1 MERCMK
7 EARSTAGGWLG
18 RDGHWPW
25 LLIGGL
31 LLWHLLIGVLVPVT
45 RDEAY
50 YFNWAW
56 ALDWGYFDHPPAVAL
71 LGIGS
76 LLAPGSALAGRLGA
90 VIIGALTL
98 WVLWQLYRRAGL
110 EQGQGLLLALVLA
123 AGTFPGL
130 AAGVILT
137 PDTPLALCW
146 ALALHE
152 ALAALDGDRRRWL
165 SAGAAS
171 GLGLLGKY
179 TMVVIGP
186 VFLWAIL
193 LVDRRALM
201 TRWPYLGGL
210 AALLLFLPNLLWN
223 ASNDWLTLR
232 FQFGHGFAAD
242 TGELVLAAERLLP
255 PAVGVPGSPGPE
267 PVAGLGGRLAGLGR
281 FLGSELLFWGL
292 LLLPMVAALLVAGG
306 PRRIIRDLRASLGRP
321 ARALFTAATL
331 FPLLLFGFVALG
343 SDVEANWAAMYLTA
357 AAPIAAVALRPLGR
371 WALAAAATNLL
382 LVTLYA
388 VHAATDLLPL
398 PPSQERILRDTHGF
412 DALADYLAGL
422 SAPVVADRY
431 PFAAMINFYQPRLA
445 VVQWPGITRQSEYL
459 RGRIV
464 PLPRL
469 ADLHRTGFWLLA
481 RKFQPPS
488 IPGFASDA
496 TRSLYDCRGQPLRV
510 LDGAR
515 DYYRG
520 AHCQE
525 PLHVWRLYHY
535 RSSGDAPGLDQT
547 R

>member
-1 MERCMK
+1 VK
-7 EARSTAGGWLG
+7 APSSIAQGWPG

-25 LLIGGL
+25 LLVGGL
-31 LLWHLLIGVLVPVT
+31 LLWHLLIGLLVPVT

-50 YFNWAW
+50 YLNWAW
-56 ALDWGYFDHPPAVAL
+56 ALNWGYFDHPPAVAL
-71 LGIGS
+71 LGVGS

-90 VIIGALTL
+90 VLAGALTL

-110 EQGQGLLLALVLA
+110 RPGHGLLLALILA

-152 ALAALDGDRRRWL
+152 SLAALDGDRRRWL
-165 SAGAAS
+165 GAGAAS

-193 LVDRRALM
+193 LVDRRALA
-201 TRWPYLGGL
+201 TPWPYLGGL
-210 AALLLFLPNLLWN
+210 LALLLFLPNLLWN
-223 ASNDWLTLR
+223 ANNDWVTLR

-255 PAVGVPGSPGPE
+255 AAVGVPGSPGPE
-267 PVAGLGGRLAGLGR
+267 PVVGIGDRLAGLGG
-281 FLGSELLFWGL
+281 FIGSELLFWGL
-292 LLLPMVAALLVAGG
+292 LVLPMAAGLLVAGG
-306 PRRIIRDLRASLGRP
+306 PRRMIRDLRATLTPP
-321 ARALFTAATL
+321 ARALFTAGAL
-331 FPLLLFGFVALG
+331 FPLVLFGAVALV

-357 AAPIAAVALRPLGR
+357 AAPIAAAALRPLGR
-371 WALAAAATNLL
+371 WVLAAAATNLL

-388 VHAATDLLPL
+388 FHAATDLLPL

-412 DALADYLAGL
+412 DALAVYLEGL

-445 VVQWPGITRQSEYL
+445 VVQWPGITRPSEYL

-464 PLPRL
+464 TLPRL
-469 ADLHRTGFWLLA
+469 ADLQRTGFWLLA

-488 IPGFASDA
+488 IPGFESDA
-496 TRSLYDCRGQPLRV
+496 TRSLYDCRGQTLRV

-520 AHCQE
+520 AHCRE

-535 RSSGDAPGLDQT
+535 RSHGDARGLDQEP
-547 R
+547 